1 MRWDVPLK
9 LFIIRCNFSSF
20 SLAKSQ
26 PRDLQIMVYSCA
38 MSPNFA
44 WRQIIFC
51 CRVYETTLFSFLL
64 SQSCV
69 KMADRF
75 ASQRYSLKIKLGDR
89 MIKHQYWTQLS
100 QNILM
105 TWTRLYM
112 VRDSEMNDDCR
123 VGDWRPGWHTSTETS
138 NSTPGGPLLTM
149 IPSDFIVK
157 QLLIYHDYAAFSV
170 PDKLPSFFRRY
181 KQNVSF

>member
-1 MRWDVPLK
+1 MRWSDPLK

-100 QNILM
+100 QNIVM
-105 TWTRLYM
+105 MNQVVRGKGQRNERLQGRGLKAWVAHLYWNFQQYP
-112 VRDSEMNDDCR
+112 RGPFTNYDSKWLHRKTITDLPR
-123 VGDWRPGWHTSTETS
+123 LHGLFSSWQAFFVF
-138 NSTPGGPLLTM
+138 
-149 IPSDFIVK
+149 PS
-157 QLLIYHDYAAFSV
+157 L
-170 PDKLPSFFRRY
+170 
-181 KQNVSF
+181 

>member
-1 MRWDVPLK
+1 MTCDDLLK

-26 PRDLQIMVYSCA
+26 PRDLRIMVYSCA

-69 KMADRF
+69 KMANRF

-105 TWTRLYM
+105 MNQVVHGKGQRNERRLQGRGLKAWVAHLYWNFQQYP
-112 VRDSEMNDDCR
+112 RGPFTNYDSKWLHRKTITDLPR
-123 VGDWRPGWHTSTETS
+123 LHGLFSSWQASFVF
-138 NSTPGGPLLTM
+138 
-149 IPSDFIVK
+149 PS
-157 QLLIYHDYAAFSV
+157 L
-170 PDKLPSFFRRY
+170 
-181 KQNVSF
+181 

>member
-1 MRWDVPLK
+1 MWKHSIFKRKEEKNYKEEGGNRVWTGDLSICSRMLYHWAMPPLMRWDVPLK

-89 MIKHQYWTQLS
+89 MKKHQYSTQLS
-100 QNILM
+100 QNIVMMNQVVHGKGQRNERFQGRGLRA
-105 TWTRLYM
+105 WVAHLY
-112 VRDSEMNDDCR
+112 
-123 VGDWRPGWHTSTETS
+123 
-138 NSTPGGPLLTM
+138 
-149 IPSDFIVK
+149 
-157 QLLIYHDYAAFSV
+157 
-170 PDKLPSFFRRY
+170 
-181 KQNVSF
+181 

>member
-1 MRWDVPLK
+1 MRKGDPLK
-9 LFIIRCNFSSF
+9 LFNIQSNFSSF

-105 TWTRLYM
+105 MNQVVHCKGQRNERRLQGRGLKAWVAHLYWNFQQYP
-112 VRDSEMNDDCR
+112 RGPFTNYDSKWLHRKTITDLPR
-123 VGDWRPGWHTSTETS
+123 LHGLFSSWQASFVF
-138 NSTPGGPLLTM
+138 
-149 IPSDFIVK
+149 PS
-157 QLLIYHDYAAFSV
+157 L
-170 PDKLPSFFRRY
+170 
-181 KQNVSF
+181 

>member
-1 MRWDVPLK
+1 MPPLLRYVDPLK

-69 KMADRF
+69 KMANRF

-105 TWTRLYM
+105 MNQVVHGKGQRNERRLQGRGLKARVAHLYWNFQQYP
-112 VRDSEMNDDCR
+112 RGAFTNYDSKWLHRKTITDLPR
-123 VGDWRPGWHTSTETS
+123 LHGLFSSW
-138 NSTPGGPLLTM
+138 
-149 IPSDFIVK
+149 
-157 QLLIYHDYAAFSV
+157 QAFFVFLS
-170 PDKLPSFFRRY
+170 L
-181 KQNVSF
+181 

>member
-1 MRWDVPLK
+1 MRKGKPLK
-9 LFIIRCNFSSF
+9 LFNIRSNFSSF

-38 MSPNFA
+38 MSPNFP

-89 MIKHQYWTQLS
+89 TIKHQYWTQLS

-105 TWTRLYM
+105 MNQVVHGKGQRNERRLQGRGLKAWVAHLYWNFQQYP
-112 VRDSEMNDDCR
+112 RGPFTNYDSKWFHRKTITDLPR
-123 VGDWRPGWHTSTETS
+123 LRGLFSSWQASFVF
-138 NSTPGGPLLTM
+138 
-149 IPSDFIVK
+149 PS
-157 QLLIYHDYAAFSV
+157 L
-170 PDKLPSFFRRY
+170 
-181 KQNVSF
+181 

>member
-1 MRWDVPLK
+1 
-9 LFIIRCNFSSF
+9 
-20 SLAKSQ
+20 
-26 PRDLQIMVYSCA
+26 MVYSCA

-105 TWTRLYM
+105 MNQVVHGKGQRNERRLQGRGLKAWVAHLYWNFQQYP
-112 VRDSEMNDDCR
+112 RGPFTNYDSKWLHRKTITDLPR
-123 VGDWRPGWHTSTETS
+123 LHGLFSSW
-138 NSTPGGPLLTM
+138 
-149 IPSDFIVK
+149 
-157 QLLIYHDYAAFSV
+157 QAFFAVSV
-170 PDKLPSFFRRY
+170 VISKMYLF
-181 KQNVSF
+181 

>member
-1 MRWDVPLK
+1 MRWNDPLK

-89 MIKHQYWTQLS
+89 MIKHQYSTQLS
-100 QNILM
+100 QNIVM
-105 TWTRLYM
+105 MNQVVHGKGQRNERLQGWGLKAWVAHLYWNFQQYP
-112 VRDSEMNDDCR
+112 RGPFTNYDSKWLHGKTITDLPR
-123 VGDWRPGWHTSTETS
+123 LHGLFSSWQASFVF
-138 NSTPGGPLLTM
+138 
-149 IPSDFIVK
+149 PS
-157 QLLIYHDYAAFSV
+157 L
-170 PDKLPSFFRRY
+170 
-181 KQNVSF
+181 

>member
-1 MRWDVPLK
+1 MRWGDPLK

-69 KMADRF
+69 KMANRF

-105 TWTRLYM
+105 MNQVVHGKGQRNERRLQGRGLKAWVAHLYW
-112 VRDSEMNDDCR
+112 NFQQY
-123 VGDWRPGWHTSTETS
+123 
-138 NSTPGGPLLTM
+138 PGGPLLTM

-157 QLLIYHDYAAFSV
+157 QLLIYHDYTAFSV

>member
-1 MRWDVPLK
+1 MPPLLKYGDPLK
-9 LFIIRCNFSSF
+9 PFITRCNFSSF

-51 CRVYETTLFSFLL
+51 CRVYETTLFSPVLL

-105 TWTRLYM
+105 MNQVVHGKGQWNERRLQGRGLKAWVAHLYWNFQQYP
-112 VRDSEMNDDCR
+112 RGPFTNYDSKWLHRKTITDLPR
-123 VGDWRPGWHTSTETS
+123 LHGLFSSWQASFVF
-138 NSTPGGPLLTM
+138 
-149 IPSDFIVK
+149 PS
-157 QLLIYHDYAAFSV
+157 L
-170 PDKLPSFFRRY
+170 
-181 KQNVSF
+181 

>member
-1 MRWDVPLK
+1 MRCGDPWK

-20 SLAKSQ
+20 SLAESQ

-100 QNILM
+100 QNIVM
-105 TWTRLYM
+105 MNQVVHGKGQRNERLQP
-112 VRDSEMNDDCR
+112 
-123 VGDWRPGWHTSTETS
+123 VGDWRPGWHTSTKTS
-138 NSTPGGPLLTM
+138 NNTPGGPWLTI

-157 QLLIYHDYAAFSV
+157 QLLIYHDYTAFSV

-181 KQNVSF
+181 KQPVSF